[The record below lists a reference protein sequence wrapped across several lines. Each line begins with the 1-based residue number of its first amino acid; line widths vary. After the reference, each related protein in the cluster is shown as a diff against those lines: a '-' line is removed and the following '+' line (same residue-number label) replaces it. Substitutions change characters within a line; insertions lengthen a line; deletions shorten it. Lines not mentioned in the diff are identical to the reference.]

1 MMVRGSVLAT
11 SLSSPRLSSNTT
23 ERSVYHPKVSPC
35 HFAVA
40 YPDLFENAELQSVS
54 KQLPNSSIKVITVP
68 QSTQECRLSSAALMQ
83 S

>member
-11 SLSSPRLSSNTT
+11 LSSPRLSSNTT
-23 ERSVYHPKVSPC
+23 ESSVYHPKVSPC

>member
-11 SLSSPRLSSNTT
+11 LSSPRLSSNTT
-23 ERSVYHPKVSPC
+23 ESSVYHPKVSPC

-68 QSTQECRLSSAALMQ
+68 QSTQECRDSSAALMQ

>member
-23 ERSVYHPKVSPC
+23 ESSVYHPKVSPC